1 MSITATQTQKA
12 PPRSLFFCTG
22 GSSYRCKVSQKA
34 RTSRPE
40 HHLTGTI
47 HGIELHTIKTEPPYP
62 DGMASTRS
70 APRKFSTMQDEP
82 VREKAPT
89 FFQETTKGMMNTK
102 KKGSTQEP
110 FSSLDIPILR
120 YSWSQETSYHHS
132 NQENHTIKG

>member
-1 MSITATQTQKA
+1 
-12 PPRSLFFCTG
+12 
-22 GSSYRCKVSQKA
+22 
-34 RTSRPE
+34 
-40 HHLTGTI
+40 
-47 HGIELHTIKTEPPYP
+47 
-62 DGMASTRS
+62 
-70 APRKFSTMQDEP
+70 MQDEP